1 MHRGWYYILPMSI
14 SHYYPRIRIIKSIVP
29 CQPVNLSSHPSIY
42 QARGTVRLKAAV
54 PSKLCPWQDLVR
66 PGTHPINM
74 SRGIRADGDVPVL
87 SALISWNRVVSCF
100 HSPTLDSIHRTLTT
114 WLDFTCSNEFQC
126 MRNRW
131 NRMSQPPPGQCI
143 RQCNLWPSRYLTLPS
158 QPASQPVYHT
168 LPDVPC
174 IAQIHLRFSWRV
186 PSLLQLLVFYLP
198 RCQNGRHGESW
209 ERATDKLYTL

>member
-1 MHRGWYYILPMSI
+1 MHRGWYYLLPMSI
-14 SHYYPRIRIIKSIVP
+14 SHYYPRIRIIKSISSIP
-29 CQPVNLSSHPSIY
+29 CPPVNLSSHPSIY

-74 SRGIRADGDVPVL
+74 SRRIRADGDVPVL
-87 SALISWNRVVSCF
+87 SALISWNRVVSCL

-126 MRNRW
+126 TRNRW
-131 NRMSQPPPGQCI
+131 IECR
-143 RQCNLWPSRYLTLPS
+143 SRRRDSASDSATYDHLGIWLYLP
-158 QPASQPVYHT
+158 YHT

-186 PSLLQLLVFYLP
+186 PSLFQLLVFYLP

-209 ERATDKLYTL
+209 ARATDKLYTL